1 MESMGAGA
9 FMPLIM
15 LVAMF
20 GISYFLLIRPQKKK
34 DKEATEMRNSLK
46 IGDVV
51 VTIGGIVGIVTS
63 IKDDMLV
70 LETGNDRNKVRVK
83 KWAIQN
89 IDSID
94 ENTNKQ

>member
-15 LVAMF
+15 LVAML
-20 GISYFLLIRPQKKK
+20 GVSYFLLIRPQRKK
-34 DKEATEMRNSLK
+34 DKEATEMRNSLQ

-51 VTIGGIVGIVTS
+51 VTIGGIVGIVTY

-70 LETGNDRNKVRVK
+70 LETGSDRNKVRVK
-83 KWAIQN
+83 KWAIQTVDTTE
-89 IDSID
+89 DS
-94 ENTNKQ
+94 TNK

>member
-1 MESMGAGA
+1 MESMGDGA

-15 LVAMF
+15 LVAML
-20 GISYFLLIRPQKKK
+20 GVSYFLLIRPQKKR
-34 DKEATEMRNSLK
+34 DKEATEMRNSLQV
-46 IGDVV
+46 GDVV

-63 IKDDMLV
+63 IKDDVLI

-94 ENTNKQ
+94 ENTNK

>member
-15 LVAMF
+15 LVAML
-20 GISYFLLIRPQKKK
+20 GVSYFLLIRPQRKK
-34 DKEATEMRNSLK
+34 DKEATEMRNSLQV
-46 IGDVV
+46 GDVV

-70 LETGNDRNKVRVK
+70 LETGSDRNKVRVK
-83 KWAIQN
+83 KWAIQSV
-89 IDSID
+89 DTTEES
-94 ENTNKQ
+94 TNK

>member
-15 LVAMF
+15 LVAML
-20 GISYFLLIRPQKKK
+20 GVSYFLLIRPQKKK
-34 DKEATEMRNSLK
+34 DKEATEMRNSLQV
-46 IGDVV
+46 GDVV

-70 LETGNDRNKVRVK
+70 LETGSDRNKVRVK

-89 IDSID
+89 VDTTEASA
-94 ENTNKQ
+94 NK

>member
-9 FMPLIM
+9 FMPIIM
-15 LVAMF
+15 LVAML

-34 DKEATEMRNSLK
+34 DREANEMRNSLK

-89 IDSID
+89 IDSMD

>member
-15 LVAMF
+15 LVAML
-20 GISYFLLIRPQKKK
+20 GVSYFLLIRPQRKK
-34 DKEATEMRNSLK
+34 DKEATEMRNSLQV
-46 IGDVV
+46 GDVV

-70 LETGNDRNKVRVK
+70 LETGSDRNKVRVK

-89 IDSID
+89 VDTTEES
-94 ENTNKQ
+94 TNK

>member
-15 LVAMF
+15 LVAML
-20 GISYFLLIRPQKKK
+20 GVSYFLLIRPQKKK
-34 DKEATEMRNSLK
+34 DKEAAEMRNSLQ

-70 LETGNDRNKVRVK
+70 LETGSDRNKVRVK

-89 IDSID
+89 VDTT
-94 ENTNKQ
+94 EEGTNK

>member
-1 MESMGAGA
+1 MESMSAGA

-15 LVAMF
+15 LVAML
-20 GISYFLLIRPQKKK
+20 GVSYFLLIRPQRKK
-34 DKEATEMRNSLK
+34 DKEATEMRNSLQV
-46 IGDVV
+46 GDVV

-70 LETGNDRNKVRVK
+70 LETGSDRNKVRVK

-89 IDSID
+89 VDTTEES
-94 ENTNKQ
+94 TNK

>member
-1 MESMGAGA
+1 MESMGVGA
-9 FMPLIM
+9 FMPLIFM
-15 LVAMF
+15 MVAMF
-20 GISYFLLIRPQKKK
+20 GISYFLFIKPQKKR
-34 DKEATEMRNSLK
+34 DREANEMRNSLK

-63 IKDDMLV
+63 IKDDLLV

-89 IDSID
+89 IDNVN
-94 ENTNKQ
+94 ENTNK

>member
-15 LVAMF
+15 LVAML
-20 GISYFLLIRPQKKK
+20 GVSYFLLIRPQRKK
-34 DKEATEMRNSLK
+34 DKEATEMRNSLQ

-70 LETGNDRNKVRVK
+70 LETGSDRNKVRVK
-83 KWAIQN
+83 KWAIQTV
-89 IDSID
+89 DTAE
-94 ENTNKQ
+94 ENANK

>member
-15 LVAMF
+15 LVAML
-20 GISYFLLIRPQKKK
+20 GVSYFLLIRPQKKK
-34 DKEATEMRNSLK
+34 DKEATEMRNSLQV
-46 IGDVV
+46 GDVV

-70 LETGNDRNKVRVK
+70 LETGSDRNKVRVK

-89 IDSID
+89 VDTTEESA
-94 ENTNKQ
+94 NK

>member
-15 LVAMF
+15 LVAML
-20 GISYFLLIRPQKKK
+20 GVSYFLLIRPQKKK
-34 DKEATEMRNSLK
+34 DKEATEMRNSLQV
-46 IGDVV
+46 GDVV

-70 LETGNDRNKVRVK
+70 LETGSDRNKVRVK

-89 IDSID
+89 VDTTEES
-94 ENTNKQ
+94 TNK

>member
-15 LVAMF
+15 LVAML
-20 GISYFLLIRPQKKK
+20 GVSYFLLIRPQRKK
-34 DKEATEMRNSLK
+34 DKEATEMRNSLQ

-70 LETGNDRNKVRVK
+70 LETGSDRNKVRVK
-83 KWAIQN
+83 KWAIQTVDTTE
-89 IDSID
+89 DS
-94 ENTNKQ
+94 TNK